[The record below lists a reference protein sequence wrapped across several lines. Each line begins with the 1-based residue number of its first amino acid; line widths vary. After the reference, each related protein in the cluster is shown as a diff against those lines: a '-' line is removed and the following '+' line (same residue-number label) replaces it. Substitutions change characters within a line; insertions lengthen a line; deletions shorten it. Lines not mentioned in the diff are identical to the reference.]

1 MNESQQDENAPDLEA
16 EGLAILH
23 TNLFS
28 TDLRLEKKGDDWS
41 ENWLS
46 HVWLESCK
54 KNISAGVASFYYTHK
69 RSDRAKRDRSPLI
82 WSVQ

>member
-1 MNESQQDENAPDLEA
+1 MNESRLDENAPDWKEKVF
-16 EGLAILH
+16 AILH

-28 TDLRLEKKGDDWS
+28 TDLRLEKKVMIDLRIDYLMSG
-41 ENWLS
+41 
-46 HVWLESCK
+46 CK

-82 WSVQ
+82 